1 MDLRSKSLVAA
12 MGWEMDVRSSV
23 VDFVW
28 PVVELPS
35 ILGCG
40 VFTLDVG
47 TGSDLTP
54 QSRRNFS
61 DGNRSGMGQ
70 IGKAKLSANAGDA
83 KSSGRNPAS
92 LVVKLEEKLVRYLTF
107 GIAKLNINP
116 PGI

>member
-1 MDLRSKSLVAA
+1 
-12 MGWEMDVRSSV
+12 MGWDMDVRSV

-28 PVVELPS
+28 PVVELSS

-54 QSRRNFS
+54 QSRKNFS
-61 DGNRSGMGQ
+61 SGNRSGTGQ

-83 KSSGRNPAS
+83 KNSGRNPAS
-92 LVVKLEEKLVRYLTF
+92 LVVKSEGELVRHRTF
-107 GIAKLNINP
+107 DIAKLSLEYETQ
-116 PGI
+116 GSLQQKTRV